1 MIHVNQTDKLIELA
15 KAIRDSA
22 VRMDGFIEQ
31 KNIPILASCVTNI
44 NGSIQEWTKKYNEY
58 LKNPTIKN
66 GERDID
72 P

>member
-31 KNIPILASCVTNI
+31 KNIPKLASCVTNI